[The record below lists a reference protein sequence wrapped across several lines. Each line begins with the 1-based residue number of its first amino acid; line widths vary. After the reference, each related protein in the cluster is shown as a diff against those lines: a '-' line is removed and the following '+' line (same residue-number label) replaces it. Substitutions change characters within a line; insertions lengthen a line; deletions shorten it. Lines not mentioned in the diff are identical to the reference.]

1 MPSLLST
8 FIVVNVIVNMYII
21 AGCRDSNGVMK
32 RLIVGEVEITA
43 LTDIEG
49 PFFRLSQLLPGVG
62 ADLWEPYVGRYP
74 WAFADAG
81 TLYGRVG
88 AYVLRSPGSV
98 VLVDTGIGRGAMGR
112 RGRLIE
118 DLERN
123 GAYPDEVDSDLPGI
137 MGFANRD
144 RARGAVAWEGCG
156 SGSYSGSW

>member
-1 MPSLLST
+1 MPSLLLT
-8 FIVVNVIVNMYII
+8 FIVVNVIVNIYII

-49 PFFRLSQLLPGVG
+49 PFFRLSQLFPGVG

-98 VLVDTGIGRGAMGR
+98 VLVDTGIGRGAMGM

-123 GAYPDEVDSDLPGI
+123 GAYPDEVDSD
-137 MGFANRD
+137 
-144 RARGAVAWEGCG
+144 
-156 SGSYSGSW
+156 